1 MWTGM
6 AGSTSEADLGLPW
19 VLKYVPA
26 PEKGCMLIV
35 MGGNDQG
42 RKNQM
47 LVVSGED
54 AVERR
59 GK

>member
-1 MWTGM
+1 M